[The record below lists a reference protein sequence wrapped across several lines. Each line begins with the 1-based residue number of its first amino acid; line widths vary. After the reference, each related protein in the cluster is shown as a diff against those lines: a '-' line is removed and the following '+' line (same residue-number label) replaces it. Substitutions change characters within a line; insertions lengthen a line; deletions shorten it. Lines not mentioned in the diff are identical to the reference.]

1 MLVPISRELQRSQKN
16 KQRKKT
22 MNKIQKMKQMRLHRE
37 GHHIILTVFLLLAVV
52 NALVYRFF
60 PCIVSSAILG
70 VFSFLL
76 FLLVVNFFRCPKRP
90 IITDA
95 LNKIIAPADGRVV
108 VIEETVEQEYFK
120 DKRLM
125 ISIFMSITNVHANWY
140 PCNGEVVHV
149 EHKDG
154 KYLKAFLPKASTD
167 NERSLVVVRT
177 ASGQEVLAKQIAG
190 AVARRVVTYAEKG
203 EPACVNEQLG
213 FIKFGSRVDVYLP
226 LSAKP
231 CVKVGDLTTGSQTLI
246 AELVDSISE
255 S

>member
-1 MLVPISRELQRSQKN
+1 
-16 KQRKKT
+16 
-22 MNKIQKMKQMRLHRE
+22 MNKIQKMKQMRLHQE
-37 GHHIILTVFLLLAVV
+37 GHHIIITVLLSLIIV

-60 PCIVSSAILG
+60 PFIVSSAVLG
-70 VFSFLL
+70 IVSFLF

-90 IITDA
+90 IIADST
-95 LNKIIAPADGRVV
+95 NKIIAPADGRVV

-140 PCNGEVVHV
+140 PCDGEVTYV
-149 EHKDG
+149 EHKNG

-167 NERSLVVVRT
+167 NERSIIAVRT
-177 ASGQEVLAKQIAG
+177 PSGEEIVAKQIAG

-203 EPACVNEQLG
+203 EPADVNEQLG

-226 LSAKP
+226 LSAK
-231 CVKVGDLTTGSQTLI
+231 VKVKIGDVTTGSQTLI
-246 AELVDSISE
+246 AEL
-255 S
+255 

>member
-1 MLVPISRELQRSQKN
+1 
-16 KQRKKT
+16 
-22 MNKIQKMKQMRLHRE
+22 MNRIQKMKQMRLHQE
-37 GHHIILTVFLLLAVV
+37 GHHIIITVFLSLAIL

-60 PCIVSSAILG
+60 SCMALSAGLG
-70 VFSFLL
+70 IFSLSL

-90 IITDA
+90 LIANATD
-95 LNKIIAPADGRVV
+95 KIIAPADGKVV

-140 PCNGEVVHV
+140 PCDGEVMYV
-149 EHKDG
+149 EHKNG

-167 NERSLVVVRT
+167 NERSLIAVRT
-177 ASGQEVLAKQIAG
+177 PSGVEVLAKQIAG
-190 AVARRVVTYAEKG
+190 AVARRVVTYAEAG
-203 EPACVNEQLG
+203 EPANVNEQLG

-231 CVKVGDLTTGSQTLI
+231 TVKVGDLTTGSQTLI
-246 AELVDSISE
+246 AELVNTVAKS
-255 S
+255 

>member
-1 MLVPISRELQRSQKN
+1 
-16 KQRKKT
+16 
-22 MNKIQKMKQMRLHRE
+22 MNRIQKMKQMRLHQE
-37 GHHIILTVFLLLAVV
+37 GHHIIVTVFLLLVIL

-60 PCIVSSAILG
+60 PCVVSSAILG
-70 VFSFLL
+70 IVSLSFFLL
-76 FLLVVNFFRCPKRP
+76 IVNFFRCPKRP
-90 IITDA
+90 IITDVS
-95 LNKIIAPADGRVV
+95 NKIFAPADGRVV

-120 DKRLM
+120 EKRLM

-140 PCNGEVVHV
+140 PCEGEVTYV
-149 EHKDG
+149 EHKNG

-167 NERSLVVVRT
+167 NERALIAVRT
-177 ASGQEVLAKQIAG
+177 PSGVEILAKQIAG

-203 EPACVNEQLG
+203 EPAHVNEQLG

-231 CVKVGDLTTGSQTLI
+231 TVKIGDLTTGSQTII
-246 AELVDSISE
+246 AELIQTEKE